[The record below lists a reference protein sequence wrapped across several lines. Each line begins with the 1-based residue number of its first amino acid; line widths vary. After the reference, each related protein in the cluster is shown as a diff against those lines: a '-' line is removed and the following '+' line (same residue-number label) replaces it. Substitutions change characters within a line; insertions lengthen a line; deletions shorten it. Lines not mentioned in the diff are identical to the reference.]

1 MHCNLAMRILMHNA
15 NSYLH
20 WSEKILQ
27 IVGTKHNRFTYNKKP
42 ILLWSSIGQVGHW
55 TDGRIRNDM
64 VNFVRSAMLKDVRSA
79 SSTTPRNLDVPTR
92 NAPDC

>member
-42 ILLWSSIGQVGHW
+42 ILLWSSM
-55 TDGRIRNDM
+55 GRLATGLM
-64 VNFVRSAMLKDVRSA
+64 AAFAMTWLTLFDQ
-79 SSTTPRNLDVPTR
+79 P
-92 NAPDC
+92 C

>member
-1 MHCNLAMRILMHNA
+1 MVK
-15 NSYLH
+15 Y
-20 WSEKILQ
+20 
-27 IVGTKHNRFTYNKKP
+27 
-42 ILLWSSIGQVGHW
+42 GQVGHW

-92 NAPDC
+92 NAPDVELLGLGRKT